1 MTGIYAM
8 MEEKNL
14 ESRFYRIKLIK
25 MLRYFFQKFPKNT

>member
-8 MEEKNL
+8 MKEKNL